1 MRVFIDLM
9 WFFRMEK
16 ARYLGGIFTLIVV
29 SLLILLPP
37 YIIGVMVD
45 GIAAGTLTGSEMFGW
60 LALLAVIAGL
70 MYVLRYVWR
79 VMIYG
84 SAARLSQV
92 LRNRLYQHFTGLS
105 PRFYQQK
112 RTGDLMAHATNDIL
126 AIELTAGEG
135 VLTLVDS
142 LVMGLMVVATMA
154 VFIDWKLTI
163 VALLPMPFIAWS
175 TSYYGNLLHE
185 RFHAAQAAFST
196 LNDKVQENISG
207 IRVVKAFGQEE
218 EEKKG
223 FNRLS
228 EQAVEKNV
236 AVAKVD
242 ALFDPTISLIVG
254 LSFFLSVAYGA
265 KLVVDGQLTL
275 GELTQFTIYLGHL
288 IWPMLAIGYLFN
300 IMERGRASYERVQS
314 LLNTKSE
321 VQEREGASSD
331 PPCGDLTV
339 EIDSFRYPGY
349 SEPALAGISFRLGR
363 GKTLGIV
370 GRLGSGKST
379 LLRLLLREFDLN
391 DGDIA
396 IGGKSIYDF
405 RLEALRRA
413 IGYVPQEHVLFSAT
427 IAENIAFGRPEATA
441 EEIEAAARIAAV
453 HDDIVRFPD
462 GYDTVVGERGV
473 TLSGGQK
480 QRLSIARA
488 LLLRPELLLL
498 DDALSAVDARTEK
511 AIIDSLRE
519 DRHNGTTL
527 IAAHRLSAVERADL
541 ILVLEEGR
549 LIEQGTHDELMA
561 ADGWYAQMYRR
572 QQLESLVLQGGAEH
586 GRPPLD

>member
-16 ARYLGGIFTLIVV
+16 ARYIGGIFTLVVV

-37 YIIGVMVD
+37 YVIGVMVD
-45 GIAAGTLTGSEMFGW
+45 GIAAGTLSGGAMVRW
-60 LALLAVIAGL
+60 LLFLAVIGVL
-70 MYVLRYVWR
+70 MYGLRYVWR

-92 LRNRLYQHFTGLS
+92 LRNRLYQHFTSLS

-142 LVMGLMVVATMA
+142 LVMGLMVIATMA
-154 VFIDWKLTI
+154 LFIDWKLTL

-207 IRVVKAFGQEE
+207 VRVVKAFGQEE

-223 FNRLS
+223 FRHLS

-236 AVAKVD
+236 AVAKID

-254 LSFFLSVAYGA
+254 LSFFLAIAYGA
-265 KLVVDGQLTL
+265 KLVVGGELSL
-275 GELTQFTIYLGHL
+275 GGLTQFTIYLGHL

-314 LLNTKSE
+314 LLMTKSE
-321 VQEREGASSD
+321 VQERENAETE
-331 PPCGDLTV
+331 PPQGDLEV
-339 EIDSFRYPGY
+339 AIASFYYPGY
-349 SEPALAGISFRLGR
+349 SEPALTGIEFRLER
-363 GKTLGIV
+363 GMTLGLV
-370 GRLGSGKST
+370 GRLGSGKTT
-379 LLRLLLREFDLN
+379 LLRLLLREFDGVE
-391 DGDIA
+391 GDIA

-405 RLEALRRA
+405 RLEALRRS

-427 IAENIAFGRPEATA
+427 IAENIAFGLPEATA

-462 GYDTVVGERGV
+462 GYETVVGERGV

-488 LLLRPELLLL
+488 LLMQPELLLL

-511 AIIDSLRE
+511 AIIDSLGANR
-519 DRHNGTTL
+519 RQGTTL

-541 ILVLEEGR
+541 ILVLDEGR
-549 LIEQGTHDELMA
+549 LAESGTHQQLMA
-561 ADGWYAQMYRR
+561 AGGWYAEMYRR
-572 QQLESLVLQGGAEH
+572 QQLESLVMQGGAEH
-586 GRPPLD
+586 GRSPLD